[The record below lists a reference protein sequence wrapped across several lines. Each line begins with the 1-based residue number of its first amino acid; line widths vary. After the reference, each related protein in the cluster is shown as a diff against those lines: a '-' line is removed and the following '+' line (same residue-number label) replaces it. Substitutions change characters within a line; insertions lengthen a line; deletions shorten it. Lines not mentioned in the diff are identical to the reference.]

1 MLVPLHTVPRAR
13 YLAAQGPALF
23 RARVRAMASGKKRFA
38 AAGDSGA
45 RGGTLSLLLSRL
57 AQTKAAAAS
66 VPPGAVGPGGSMR
79 AVPPLSAAILSI
91 CIWRAAI
98 NAPRGA
104 CSLPPPPDLLL
115 SVDKLQ
121 NGLLLG

>member
-1 MLVPLHTVPRAR
+1 MLVPLHTALRPQ
-13 YLAAQGPALF
+13 YLAAQGPALS
-23 RARVRAMASGKKRFA
+23 RAHVWAVASGKKRLA

-45 RGGTLSLLLSRL
+45 RGGALSLLPSRL
-57 AQTKAAAAS
+57 AQTKAEAAS
-66 VPPGAVGPGGSMR
+66 VPPGAAGPGGSMC